1 MAKPSPLYAR
11 DKTLVA
17 LGAAIREVRKGCKLS
32 QESLAA
38 ETGVD
43 RSHMGGI
50 ERGENNVSIMTI
62 QKIATILGLTMAE
75 LFSLA
80 GI

>member
-1 MAKPSPLYAR
+1 MAKPSPLYAS

-17 LGAAIREVRKGCKLS
+17 LGAAIREARKGCKLS
-32 QESLAA
+32 QEALAA

-50 ERGENNVSIMTI
+50 ERGENNVSVMTI
-62 QKIATILGLTMAE
+62 QKIATTLGLTMSE
-75 LFSLA
+75 LFTLA